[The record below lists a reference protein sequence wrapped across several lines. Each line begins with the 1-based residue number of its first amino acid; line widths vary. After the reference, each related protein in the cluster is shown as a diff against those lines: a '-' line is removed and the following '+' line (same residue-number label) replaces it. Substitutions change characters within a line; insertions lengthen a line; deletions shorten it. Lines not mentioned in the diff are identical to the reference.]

1 MMNSRRGFTRVIA
14 LATVALLVAG
24 CGDGP
29 TAVPFQPEVTNATD
43 SFQGQATGV
52 TNVSGTL
59 SYTWANTGTRA
70 TINHSTTTTGGTAV
84 LTIRDARNAVVY
96 TRALSPS
103 LNEPTVVGV
112 AGNWTIQL
120 TTENYSGTMNFRVQ
134 KL

>member
-1 MMNSRRGFTRVIA
+1 MMSSPRVLTRLIA
-14 LATVALLVAG
+14 LASVAVLAAG
-24 CGDGP
+24 CGDSP
-29 TAVPFQPEVTNATD
+29 TAAPFQPQVTNAPD

-52 TNVSGTL
+52 TNVTGTV
-59 SYTWANTGTRA
+59 SYTWANSGTRA
-70 TINHSTTTTGGTAV
+70 TINHSTTTTGGSAV
-84 LTIRDARNAVVY
+84 LTIRDGANAVVY

-120 TTENYSGTMNFRVQ
+120 TTDKYSGTMNFRVQ

>member
-1 MMNSRRGFTRVIA
+1 MMSSRRGFTRVIA

-29 TAVPFQPEVTNATD
+29 TAAPFQPEVTNARD
-43 SFQGQATGV
+43 SFQAQATGV
-52 TNVSGTL
+52 TNVTGTV

-84 LTIRDARNAVVY
+84 LTIRDAANAVVY

-120 TTENYSGTMNFRVQ
+120 TTENYAGTMNFRVQ